1 MYVRLKHA
9 LSTLALEAVR
19 SPKRGAPRTAVAWL
33 VAFCD
38 LCRGERF
45 VLPHGAIA
53 TRLRRRRPG
62 LRGGGRTEVQLG
74 TAWHRIVRLGLLN
87 EENGAAS
94 LPEPFRPHFPYMNRQ
109 GHRAAAV
116 LRALETSSRG
126 QRLRGKAAAVWR
138 GVALFNGGL
147 FFECH
152 EYLED
157 LWRAAPPEERSFYQG
172 IILIAAGFYHYEKG
186 NLHGARTKLAAGI
199 EKLKPYLPASHGVRL
214 DRWMAS
220 LAPWLARIDAGA
232 TGVLDTSEIP
242 KIALAFKRAS

>member
-9 LSTLALEAVR
+9 LSTLALEAVTSPAR
-19 SPKRGAPRTAVAWL
+19 SVERAAVAGL

-38 LCRGERF
+38 RC
-45 VLPHGAIA
+45 
-53 TRLRRRRPG
+53 
-62 LRGGGRTEVQLG
+62 GGV
-74 TAWHRIVRLGLLN
+74 
-87 EENGAAS
+87 S

-109 GHRAAAV
+109 VHRTAAV
-116 LRALETSSRG
+116 LRALETSRG
-126 QRLRGKAAAVWR
+126 GPRPRGKAAAIR
-138 GVALFNGGL
+138 IGAALFNGGL

-157 LWRAAPPEERSFYQG
+157 LWRATPPGDRSFYQG

-199 EKLKPYLPASHGVRL
+199 AKLKPYLPTSHGVRL

-220 LAPWLARIDAGA
+220 LTPWLARIDAGA
-232 TGVLDTSEIP
+232 AGVLDTSEIP
-242 KIALAFKRAS
+242 KIVFAFKRASR